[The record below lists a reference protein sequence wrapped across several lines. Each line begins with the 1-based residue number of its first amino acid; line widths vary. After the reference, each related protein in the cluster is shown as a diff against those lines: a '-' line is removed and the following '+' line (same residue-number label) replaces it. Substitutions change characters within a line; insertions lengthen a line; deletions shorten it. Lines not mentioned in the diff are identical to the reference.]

1 MGPKKLAVLTHD
13 RINEVFFFYKKMY
26 GRFARWPNK
35 RGRNNEVTYYIT
47 EVAVRRGFTVIK
59 DWKTTV
65 IVCTETMQPFK
76 KRRESPLDT
85 AKPQAPVV
93 QRLDSA
99 LHRINYYPADKYYGN
114 QLRYPLDRDLS
125 GG

>member
-1 MGPKKLAVLTHD
+1 
-13 RINEVFFFYKKMY
+13 MY

-65 IVCTETMQPFK
+65 IVCTETMQPLK

-114 QLRYPLDRDLS
+114 QLRYPLDSDLS